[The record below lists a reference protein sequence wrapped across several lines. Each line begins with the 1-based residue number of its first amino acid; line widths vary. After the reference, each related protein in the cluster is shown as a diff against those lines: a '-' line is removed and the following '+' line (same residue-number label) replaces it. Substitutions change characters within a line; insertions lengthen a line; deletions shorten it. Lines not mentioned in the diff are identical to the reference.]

1 MLTDFREEFATRY
14 QDHLRKKLVGM
25 KIASFRFE
33 PNLKSGDVLHRF
45 KLDLSNVLVRD
56 IVNLTDRTIDP
67 ITDSDQTLTIDRK
80 KGTTFPIAHWEE
92 VQAGE
97 LNPGM
102 TAGKEVA
109 HKVATYVDADILA
122 ETQNAFAVFDTGNLT
137 GATPNGTPIAMS
149 VNNVAQI
156 ITQSYARLESNDAP
170 MVNIA
175 WAVDPYFVSILAQHP
190 LGKDTQI
197 GDNTFRNGFSGNT
210 YGSEIFV
217 TNNLTGEAHLNISQ
231 TVSDDD
237 TVTINGVTF
246 TFKTSLGSTAGNV
259 LIGANPA
266 ASRAN
271 LIAAINGAAGA
282 GTTYVE
288 LSAADRVKVT
298 NRFRLSASETGTSV
312 IVKGIGAGRLTV
324 DDTLTHADNEF
335 IKNFVHCFYGQRGSI
350 EVIMQDEVN
359 MKMRPEPKQ
368 DTMNIFNDVLYGIK
382 TFDDGAEYF
391 LDVHI
396 AA

>member
-1 MLTDFREEFATRY
+1 MLTNFRDEFATRY
-14 QDHLRKKLVGM
+14 QDILNKRLVGM

-56 IVNLTDRTIDP
+56 IVNLTDRTVDP
-67 ITDSDQTLTIDRK
+67 ISDSDQTLTIDRK

-109 HKVATYVDADILA
+109 RKVATYVDADILF
-122 ETQNAFAVFDTGNLT
+122 ETKNAFATFDTGNLT
-137 GATPNGTPIAMS
+137 GANPNGTPIAMA

-156 ITQSYARLESNDAP
+156 ITQSWARLDSNDAP
-170 MVNIA
+170 MVNTA
-175 WAVDPYFVSILAQHP
+175 WVVDPYFVSILAQHP
-190 LGKDTQI
+190 LGKDTQL
-197 GDNTFRNGFSGNT
+197 GDQTFRNGFSGNT
-210 YGSEIFV
+210 YGSEIYV
-217 TNNLTGEAHLNISQ
+217 SNNLTGEAVLNISESV
-231 TVSDDD
+231 TDED
-237 TVTINGVTF
+237 TVVIEGVTF
-246 TFKTSLGSTAGNV
+246 NLVTSLGAVAGNV
-259 LIGANPA
+259 LIGANA
-266 ASRAN
+266 AATRAN
-271 LIAAINGAAGA
+271 LISAINGTAGA
-282 GTTYVE
+282 GSTYVA
-288 LSAADRVKVT
+288 LSAADRIKIT
-298 NRFRLSASETGTSV
+298 NRKRITASETGTTVVLVGVGS
-312 IVKGIGAGRLTV
+312 GRLNLSE
-324 DDTLTHADNEF
+324 TLTHSDNEF
-335 IKNFVHCFYGQRGSI
+335 TKNFVHCYFGQKGSI
-350 EVIMQDEVN
+350 EVIMQNEVN